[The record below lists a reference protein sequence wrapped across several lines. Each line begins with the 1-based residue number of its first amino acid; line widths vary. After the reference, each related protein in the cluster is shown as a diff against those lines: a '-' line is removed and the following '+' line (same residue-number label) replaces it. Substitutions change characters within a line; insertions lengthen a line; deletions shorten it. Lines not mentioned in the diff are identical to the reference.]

1 MKEIKDSFYGLFRW
15 TNNHTLR
22 QFGENRITNDLIRS
36 KIQKQIVLARGFTR
50 IQIDRKLN

>member
-36 KIQKQIVLARGFTR
+36 KIQKQIVFARGLTR
-50 IQIDRKLN
+50 TQINW